1 MESTFRNWLPL
12 FLKTKAIMELVSL
25 RNRALS
31 LIGISLILEAKRKVT
46 KISSKQFS
54 NSRTTSP
61 KRFRC
66 PTRDFNYH
74 AT

>member
-1 MESTFRNWLPL
+1 MGSTFKNWLPL
-12 FLKTKAIMELVSL
+12 FLKTKGIMELVSL

-46 KISSKQFS
+46 KISFKQFS

-66 PTRDFNYH
+66 QIRDFNSH